1 MMLVAITDNI
11 NFQDYVPSTGQSSK
25 VVNSYSENSLMFPES
40 ST

>member
-1 MMLVAITDNI
+1 MMLVAITDDI
-11 NFQDYVPSTGQSSK
+11 NFQDYVPSTGQSNK

>member
-1 MMLVAITDNI
+1 MMLVAIIDNI
-11 NFQDYVPSTGQSSK
+11 YFQDYVPSTGQSNK